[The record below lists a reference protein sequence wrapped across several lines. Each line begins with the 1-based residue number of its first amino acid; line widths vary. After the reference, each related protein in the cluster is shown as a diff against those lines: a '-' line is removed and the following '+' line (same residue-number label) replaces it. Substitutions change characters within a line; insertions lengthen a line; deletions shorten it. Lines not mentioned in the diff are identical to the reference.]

1 MNAYDEKCLNDLAGR
16 IEAVGRVVLHLV
28 ATLEDAGTINGPKL
42 ADGLRHS
49 VVPKDETDDLL
60 NSAKRTLDRVSNSLD
75 EAREWRR
82 LRRQFDRRAKEAR
95 CTLRLVK

>member
-49 VVPKDETDDLL
+49 VVPKDEGDDLL
-60 NSAKRTLDRVSNSLD
+60 ISAQRTLERVSNSLD
-75 EAREWRR
+75 ESREWRR
-82 LRRQFDRRAKEAR
+82 LRRQFDRSAPGDGCK
-95 CTLRLVK
+95 LRRVK